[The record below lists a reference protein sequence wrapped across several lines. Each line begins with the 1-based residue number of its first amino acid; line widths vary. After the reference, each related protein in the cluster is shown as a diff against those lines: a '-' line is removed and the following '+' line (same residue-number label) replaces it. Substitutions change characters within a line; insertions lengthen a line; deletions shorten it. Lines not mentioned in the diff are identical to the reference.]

1 VPETRYTPQFA
12 ADVVRRMS
20 EGDSLR
26 KICRDNGMA
35 EATVRQWVRD
45 DREGFAAQYQAARML
60 QVESWS
66 DQIVEIAN
74 REDLDPHDKRVRVDT
89 LKWLMS
95 KLVPKRYG
103 DRLLVAGEA
112 ENPLQVMH
120 SQVSLD
126 NLTPEQLDMLERFAT
141 RLRDAKGAD
150 QERVGGW
157 YVGS

>member
-1 VPETRYTPQFA
+1 
-12 ADVVRRMS
+12 
-20 EGDSLR
+20 
-26 KICRDNGMA
+26 
-35 EATVRQWVRD
+35 
-45 DREGFAAQYQAARML
+45 
-60 QVESWS
+60 
-66 DQIVEIAN
+66 
-74 REDLDPHDKRVRVDT
+74 
-89 LKWLMS
+89 
-95 KLVPKRYG
+95 VPKRYG

>member
-1 VPETRYTPQFA
+1 
-12 ADVVRRMS
+12 
-20 EGDSLR
+20 
-26 KICRDNGMA
+26 
-35 EATVRQWVRD
+35 
-45 DREGFAAQYQAARML
+45 
-60 QVESWS
+60 
-66 DQIVEIAN
+66 
-74 REDLDPHDKRVRVDT
+74 
-89 LKWLMS
+89 
-95 KLVPKRYG
+95 
-103 DRLLVAGEA
+103 LLVAGEA